1 MSEDL
6 QLGEALAQRKA
17 DKVHPRFGWMPSFIP
32 KKNGGFILPES
43 DTVEAKQTQS
53 ITATSLMV
61 LFVLTPAK
69 IVHLAKRKSAF
80 ISGHDLYWCLFEN

>member
-6 QLGEALAQRKA
+6 QLGEALGQRKA

-53 ITATSLMV
+53 MTATSLMV

-69 IVHLAKRKSAF
+69 IVHLAKCKSAF
-80 ISGHDLYWCLFEN
+80 ISGHDLCWCPFEN